1 MKKKIT
7 IAAVSVP
14 VIAAA
19 VIYFAFPGVL
29 YRGFIGLD
37 RCRAG
42 LTEKS
47 VQVDDHRI
55 AYLEGGSGA
64 TVLLV
69 HGFSGEKDHW
79 TRFARHLTPS
89 YHVIIPD
96 VPGFGQSS
104 KIESALYDIESQV
117 KRLSRFMEILNLGS
131 VNVAGN
137 SMGGRIAGQLAL
149 DNPERVLTLALF
161 DSSGVKPPKK
171 SPHQLAWDKG
181 RNLLLVEN
189 ADDYDRVMKLNFSK
203 PIWLPG
209 PIKKYFAEKAVR
221 DRPFNQ
227 KVENDIRARPQEL
240 EPHLGRIRART
251 LILWG
256 DDDRILD
263 VSAVKI
269 FEAGIKDHKTVIMK
283 QCGHTPMLERP
294 EEAARHYL
302 EFLREGKG
310 K

>member
-1 MKKKIT
+1 MKKRILLT
-7 IAAVSVP
+7 AVTALAA
-14 VIAAA
+14 AAA
-19 VIYFAFPGVL
+19 VIYLALPGVL
-29 YRGFIGLD
+29 YRGFVGLD

-55 AYLEGGSGA
+55 VYLEGGSGA
-64 TVLLV
+64 PVLLV